1 MLVKDIETRYSYI
14 FMHQS
19 MQSDCVSD
27 SHSIKVND
35 WTLFHSKDMDVTFRE
50 MGNNS
55 IVVLGYML
63 DIRDGDL
70 TTEKIAEKL
79 VQMNNVDNELDYING
94 RYVAIINKNSNPY
107 IYTDASALLPI
118 NYSHNE
124 KVVSSHDILIEKV
137 LQHNAGTVNQVQDE
151 LLGSFDFTRFEEIF
165 KFNPSLKLNLNEY
178 TFERYYPAKEIS
190 RKSIDDI
197 LKELDL
203 YFREMTKWLKRWDN
217 DIILTLTG
225 GYDSRVSMAL
235 TNELSERIEYIT
247 YLHPNPKR
255 LSEAAQKI
263 YDIDLFITKALEKN
277 FRINHT
283 QIDLADYNL
292 TVSEREYYKSIL
304 QTAHSFSLID
314 YFKNER
320 KFKKALHIKST
331 VFGMGKSDFPLNKNH
346 NPETYKEMK
355 EFIHGVSTAAL
366 ELPNYNDILS
376 DYYKRNLQ
384 SEKVGK
390 GRHFFEIFHL
400 ESRMG
405 NWHSN
410 VTQETDPE
418 LLEFV
423 FVNTRRILDLLQS
436 PSIQERRDKVLYKK
450 IINEYWPALLF
461 IGFNEKTFNL
471 DYDRLGIDTAKY
483 FNGLTVYK
491 RTNLAITEVNENT
504 LEIKPDQENVGPDY
518 QYVFKAKNKTN
529 HTQKVEVKSLFKK
542 ENARRYI
549 NVSIMKSNEKS
560 SSRMDIVELSKGYQL
575 HLKPFEEFMIEI
587 DYNHRFDKLSW
598 QQAGRI
604 EISI

>member
-1 MLVKDIETRYSYI
+1 
-14 FMHQS
+14 
-19 MQSDCVSD
+19 
-27 SHSIKVND
+27 
-35 WTLFHSKDMDVTFRE
+35 
-50 MGNNS
+50 
-55 IVVLGYML
+55 
-63 DIRDGDL
+63 
-70 TTEKIAEKL
+70 
-79 VQMNNVDNELDYING
+79 
-94 RYVAIINKNSNPY
+94 
-107 IYTDASALLPI
+107 
-118 NYSHNE
+118 
-124 KVVSSHDILIEKV
+124 EKV

-203 YFREMTKWLKRWDN
+203 YFREMTKWRKRWDN

-225 GYDSRVSMAL
+225 GYDYLVSMAL

-255 LSEAAQKI
+255 LSEAAKKI
-263 YDIDLFITKALEKN
+263 YDIDLFNTKALEQN

-292 TVSEREYYKSIL
+292 TVSEREYYKSVL

-450 IINEYWPALLF
+450 IIDKYWPALLF
-461 IGFNEKTFNL
+461 IGFNEKTLNL
-471 DYDRLGIDTAKY
+471 DYDKLGIDTTKY
-483 FNGLTVYK
+483 FNGITIYEHS
-491 RTNLAITEVNENT
+491 NLAVTEMNERM
-504 LEIKPDQENVGPDY
+504 LEIKPANENVGPEF
-518 QYVFKAKNKTN
+518 QYVLKAKNKTN
-529 HTQKVEVKSLFKK
+529 HSQKLKLKSLFNK
-542 ENARRYI
+542 ENAREYI
-549 NVSIMKSNEKS
+549 NVSIMKLNEKS
-560 SSRMDIVELSKGYQL
+560 LDSMDIVDLSKGTDIKL
-575 HLKPFEEFMIEI
+575 EPFEEFMLEI
-587 DYNHRFDKLSW
+587 N
-598 QQAGRI
+598 
-604 EISI
+604 

>member
-1 MLVKDIETRYSYI
+1 
-14 FMHQS
+14 
-19 MQSDCVSD
+19 MQSDCISNT
-27 SHSIKVND
+27 HSMNIHD
-35 WTLFHSKDMDVTFRE
+35 WTLFYSDDLDITIHEKGE
-50 MGNNS
+50 NS

-63 DIRDGDL
+63 DIRNGDL
-70 TTEKIAEKL
+70 STANIAAKL
-79 VQMNNVDNELDYING
+79 VQANAPENELDYING
-94 RYVAIINKNSNPY
+94 RYVVIIHRNNDLN
-107 IYTDASALLPI
+107 IYTDASALMPI
-118 NYSHNE
+118 NYCQAE
-124 KVVSSHDILIEKV
+124 KIISSHDVLIEEILKY
-137 LQHNAGTVNQVQDE
+137 NGRTVNDVRDE
-151 LLGSFDFTRFEEIF
+151 LLGSFDFTRYEGIF

-247 YLHPNPKR
+247 YLHPNLKR

-263 YDIDLFITKALEKN
+263 YEVDLFITEALEKN

-283 QIDLADYNL
+283 QVDLADYDLKND
-292 TVSEREYYKSIL
+292 EREHYKSIL
-304 QTAHSFSLID
+304 QTAHSFPLID
-314 YFKNER
+314 YFKNDR
-320 KFKKALHIKST
+320 KFEKALHIKST

-346 NPETYKEMK
+346 NPETYEEMS
-355 EFIHGVSTAAL
+355 EFIHGVSNAAL
-366 ELPNYNDILS
+366 KLPNYKDILN
-376 DYYKRNLQ
+376 DYYERNLQ
-384 SEKVGK
+384 KEKVGK

-418 LLEFV
+418 LLEFI

-436 PSIQERRDKVLYKK
+436 PSIQERRDKVLYKH

-461 IGFNEKTFNL
+461 VGFNEETFNL
-471 DYDRLGIDTAKY
+471 DYDKLGINTTKY
-483 FNGLTVYK
+483 FNGITIYEH
-491 RTNLAITEVNENT
+491 TNLSVTELDESVI
-504 LEIKPDQENVGPDY
+504 EIKPDNEKVGPEF

-529 HTQKVEVKSLFKK
+529 HSRKLKLKSLFNK
-542 ENARRYI
+542 ENARQYI
-549 NVSIMKSNEKS
+549 NVSTMKLNEKS
-560 SSRMDIVELSKGYQL
+560 VVSMDIVDLFKGYDTTL
-575 HLKPFEEFMIEI
+575 RPFEEFMIEI
-587 DYNHRFDKLSW
+587 NYNHRFDKLSW

-604 EISI
+604 QISIV

>member
-1 MLVKDIETRYSYI
+1 
-14 FMHQS
+14 MHQS

-450 IINEYWPALLF
+450 IIDKYWPALLF
-461 IGFNEKTFNL
+461 IGFNEKTLNL
-471 DYDRLGIDTAKY
+471 DYDKLGIDTTKY
-483 FNGLTVYK
+483 FNGITIYEHS
-491 RTNLAITEVNENT
+491 NLAVTEMNERM
-504 LEIKPDQENVGPDY
+504 LEIKPANENVGPEF
-518 QYVFKAKNKTN
+518 QYVLKAKNKTN
-529 HTQKVEVKSLFKK
+529 HSQKLKLKSLFTK
-542 ENARRYI
+542 ENAREYI
-549 NVSIMKSNEKS
+549 NVSIMKLNEKS
-560 SSRMDIVELSKGYQL
+560 LGSMDIVDLSKGTDIKL
-575 HLKPFEEFMIEI
+575 EPFEEFMLEI
-587 DYNHRFDKLSW
+587 NYNHRFDKLSW

-604 EISI
+604 QVSIV